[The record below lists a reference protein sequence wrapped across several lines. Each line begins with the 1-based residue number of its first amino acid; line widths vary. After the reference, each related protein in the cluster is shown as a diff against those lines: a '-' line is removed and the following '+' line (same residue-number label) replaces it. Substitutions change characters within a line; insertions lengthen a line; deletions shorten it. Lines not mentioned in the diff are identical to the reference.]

1 MAQIT
6 QHEAAELWELCRDHV
21 VGASSIRFMA
31 QGVRD
36 PQLRSMLERHAGEY
50 ERAGHRIHQFLHEHG
65 TGGYGGGPGAY
76 GEFGSPGF
84 GQAGTHGPWSTQ
96 SPTHGAWPAPNA
108 GYTSG
113 SSPFDLMAA
122 ATCLDM
128 CKSMAVKCVWGATE
142 ASQPVRSYLHQL
154 AGEHLRMA
162 EEQYHWLERHGA
174 YASPKADPAAVNEY
188 SQKIRQLIQAGQ
200 QLTQQISSGYIPQ
213 AVAHGGPTASH
224 VAPEYTQGAW
234 NVSPGGMHYVA
245 PGGTQQAVS
254 PQHQPAWSTHG
265 SSASYSASYDTG
277 GHGSGYDHEHRGES
291 R

>member
-1 MAQIT
+1 KGSGRGQHGPAPLHGCPAAAPHYARASIPLNGQEVVEVAQIT

-50 ERAGHRIHQFLHEHG
+50 ERAGHRIQQFLHEHG

-76 GEFGSPGF
+76 GECGSPGF

-128 CKSMAVKCVWGATE
+128 CKS
-142 ASQPVRSYLHQL
+142 
-154 AGEHLRMA
+154 
-162 EEQYHWLERHGA
+162 
-174 YASPKADPAAVNEY
+174 
-188 SQKIRQLIQAGQ
+188 
-200 QLTQQISSGYIPQ
+200 
-213 AVAHGGPTASH
+213 
-224 VAPEYTQGAW
+224 
-234 NVSPGGMHYVA
+234 
-245 PGGTQQAVS
+245 
-254 PQHQPAWSTHG
+254 
-265 SSASYSASYDTG
+265 
-277 GHGSGYDHEHRGES
+277 
-291 R
+291 